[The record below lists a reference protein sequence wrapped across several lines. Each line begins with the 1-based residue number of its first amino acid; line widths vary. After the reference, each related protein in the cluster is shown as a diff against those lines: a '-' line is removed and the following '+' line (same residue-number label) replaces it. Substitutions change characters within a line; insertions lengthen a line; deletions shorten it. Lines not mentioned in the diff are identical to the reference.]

1 MIIGITDRI
10 KEAGPIEKMF
20 ESKGVAFRYFNS
32 LNELDFK
39 EEDIS
44 RVDALLVWHA
54 KITEYTSNRL
64 ENCKVVV
71 RYGVGFDQVDGAALK
86 ARGIPL
92 ANNPSYCTEE
102 VADTAV
108 AMILAMTRNIIGHDT
123 RSRNYHKT
131 WQENSLLSKRS
142 SQCKVGLI
150 GAGRIGSATAIRL
163 KALGFQ
169 VSFFDPYANAGLEKV
184 LGVSRATNLE
194 TLLADSNI
202 VSLHCPLT
210 SETEGMIDSKFLSL
224 MRPDAILINTA
235 RGKLLGSLDDLY
247 SHFIGNEQFRAALDV
262 LPQEPAADHPLID
275 AWRRRDGWLN
285 ERLIINPHN
294 AFHSDAAYEDMRYD
308 ALLTAYQAVSES
320 NLRNIVNG
328 ME

>member
-10 KEAGPIEKMF
+10 KEAGSIEKVF
-20 ESKGVAFRYFNS
+20 ESKGVEFRFLNS
-32 LNELDFK
+32 LNERDFK
-39 EEDIS
+39 QDEIS
-44 RVDALLVWHA
+44 KVDALLVWHA
-54 KITEYTSNRL
+54 KITEYTSDRL
-64 ENCKVVV
+64 DNCKVVV

-102 VADTAV
+102 VADTSV
-108 AMILAMTRNIIGHDT
+108 AMILAMTRNIVGHDT
-123 RSRNYHKT
+123 RSRSYYKT

-169 VSFFDPYANAGLEKV
+169 VSIYDPYANAGLEKV

-194 TLLADSNI
+194 VLLSESNI
-202 VSLHCPLT
+202 ISLHCPLT
-210 SETEGMIDSKFLSL
+210 SETDGMINSKFLSL
-224 MRPDAILINTA
+224 MQPDGILINTA
-235 RGKLLGSLDDLY
+235 RGKILASLDDLY
-247 SHFIGNEQFRAALDV
+247 SHLINNPQFRVALDV
-262 LPQEPAADHPLID
+262 LPQEPAAVHPLID
-275 AWRRRDGWLN
+275 AWRRRDSWLN

-294 AFHSDAAYEDMRYD
+294 AYHSDAAYNDMRYD
-308 ALLTAYQAVSES
+308 ALLTAYQAVEEKRF
-320 NLRNIVNG
+320 RNIVNDVG
-328 ME
+328 